1 MELQRCEN
9 HVFFLPVNILTRDA
23 TIYRYIDILQ
33 YFLSQYN
40 TICVMKHIDILRI
53 AIYCCVTIY
62 CIILQGCN
70 GLWLVDN

>member
-1 MELQRCEN
+1 MFIIGVQQ
-9 HVFFLPVNILTRDA
+9 
-23 TIYRYIDILQ
+23 YIDILQ

-40 TICVMKHIDILRI
+40 TICVMKHINILRI
-53 AIYCCVTIY
+53 AIYCVLHCCVTIY

>member
-1 MELQRCEN
+1 MVAIRG
-9 HVFFLPVNILTRDA
+9 T

-53 AIYCCVTIY
+53 AIYCRVILHNIAGLY
-62 CIILQGCN
+62 CIILQGYIA
-70 GLWLVDN
+70 